1 MMVTAWQQDRK
12 RKQAAQL
19 KSESVAG
26 LEMLIGGVSDLDA
39 RQRAEAERKRKA
51 EADAAALA
59 LKTSMADAKTATEK
73 SRAEANV
80 LREKRLADDEAARNG
95 ERTARADVLR
105 KKASGDAQKQAMEAL
120 KARARG
126 GASEVD
132 LRNIAMNDEALGS
145 LDDDAVRSVMLEAQG
160 EERKAAEAQAGAE
173 AKREATERSN
183 RPKPA
188 VLKPKGAKTPEQIE
202 DEALRRRKLKADVEK
217 AEREAKGGGA
227 KPEKPSLTP
236 AEVEPIVE
244 LQTGLA
250 IVNQIGKMKTDG
262 KGIDTGPIAAA
273 RTWLASKATIAD
285 PERVKFKAMVGNQL
299 AEYIKSISGGAVSVE
314 ERASLLE
321 NVPTTVD
328 DDEEFVAKLDT
339 VRRMLET
346 KLGTKRKAFA
356 ATGRPTAIFD
366 DAPPAPAK
374 KPADMTDEEIAAR
387 LAQLRGKK

>member
-1 MMVTAWQQDRK
+1 MVTAWQQDRK

-59 LKTSMADAKTATEK
+59 VKTASDTAKTATEK

-80 LREKRLADDEAARNG
+80 LREKRLADDEAARND

-126 GASEVD
+126 FATESGLRGA
-132 LRNIAMNDEALGS
+132 AMNDPDFGS
-145 LDDDAVRSVMLEAQG
+145 LDDDDVSVAWREAQG

-188 VLKPKGAKTPEQIE
+188 VLKPKGPASKSA
-202 DEALRRRKLKADVEK
+202 ALREEKLQLEVDALKK
-217 AEREAKGGGA
+217 KGKGGPDSGA
-227 KPEKPSLTP
+227 KPKLTP
-236 AEVEPIVE
+236 TEVEGVVE
-244 LQTGLA
+244 LQGARTLLGQLEKLK
-250 IVNQIGKMKTDG
+250 VEGK
-262 KGIDTGPIAAA
+262 INTGPVENAIDWI
-273 RTWLASKATIAD
+273 RSKAGVGD
-285 PERVKFKAMVGNQL
+285 PKRVEFKAMIGTQI
-299 AEYIKSISGGAVSVE
+299 AEYIKSISGATVSE
-314 ERASLLE
+314 PERANLLQ
-321 NVPTTVD
+321 NVPGGAD
-328 DDEEFVAKLDT
+328 DDEEFMAKLASVKRLLDN
-339 VRRMLET
+339 
-346 KLGTKRKAFA
+346 KLAAKKKAFA
-356 ATGRPTAIFD
+356 ATGRDTAIFD
-366 DAPPAPAK
+366 DAPAAPAK